1 MKNRP
6 SKRDQE
12 DVATVRLVLDGDRN
26 AFGSLVEKYQPAV
39 LAVGQRL
46 RKTTEE
52 AMDFVQEVFAKAF
65 THLSQFT
72 GKGRFYS
79 WLMRIASTT
88 VINHAQRRIPE
99 DSTDPELLERL
110 HRSSREE
117 EPQRILERKTLRED
131 LLEAIRSL
139 PRHLALSVELFFV
152 LGLRYRQIEEITGT
166 PVNTLKS
173 NIHRARRLLQMQ
185 LRRVLPEEQLKGR

>member
-1 MKNRP
+1 MNDRP

-12 DVATVRLVLDGDRN
+12 DVATVRQVLDGDHN

-39 LAVGQRL
+39 LAMGHRL

-52 AMDFVQEVFAKAF
+52 TMDFVQDVFAKAF

-72 GKGRFYS
+72 GRGRFYS

-88 VINHAQRRIPE
+88 AINRDQRGIPE
-99 DSTDPELLERL
+99 DPTDPEALERL
-110 HRSSREE
+110 CGPSSEQ
-117 EPQRILERKTLRED
+117 EPQRLLERKTLRQD
-131 LLEAIRSL
+131 LLNAIRAL
-139 PRHLALSVELFFV
+139 PRHLKLSVELFFLV
-152 LGLRYRQIEEITGT
+152 GLRYREIEEITGT

-173 NIHRARRLLQMQ
+173 NIHRARRLLQLH
-185 LRRVLPEEQLKGR
+185 LRPVLPEEQLRGR